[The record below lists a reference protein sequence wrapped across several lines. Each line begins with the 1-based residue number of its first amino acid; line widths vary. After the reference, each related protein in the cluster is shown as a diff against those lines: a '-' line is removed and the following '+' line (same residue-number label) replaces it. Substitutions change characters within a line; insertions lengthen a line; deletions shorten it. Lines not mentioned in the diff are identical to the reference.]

1 MTVTRRNGP
10 DFKRFEG
17 TLPRTG
23 FASTK
28 APPDDPWPL
37 KRARY
42 GRRAI
47 RTSGAM
53 SRSKSPSG
61 GRCHAARALEVP
73 GQIAAA
79 LGHAHGKG
87 VVYRHPKPALR
98 LPFSPATM
106 RRMVA
111 LLRRIALGSVVLATL
126 ATAQVPRPVEIQILA
141 INDFHG
147 NLDPPSAADGMVNK
161 IPAGGIEYLAT
172 HLRNAERDN
181 PNSIVVAAGDLMGA
195 SPLISALFQDGPTIE
210 ALNAL
215 NLEVTSVG
223 NHEFDHG
230 PEELSRRV
238 AAARYQYLA
247 ANVVK
252 AQNPSEALLPATA
265 VRIVGGVKI
274 GFIGETLEGTAR
286 IVAASSV
293 KDLRFL
299 EESSVANAAAAQ
311 LERDGVHAIVLLI
324 HEGGQQYPANGL
336 ADPNGCENLRG
347 AIGPIARKLSS
358 AIKVVISAHTHQF
371 YNCEIAGHTVTSAGS
386 YGRLFTRVNL
396 SIDAAN
402 DRIVKVS
409 AKNEIV
415 TRDVPKDAA
424 ETAIIERFRPEAAR
438 LANRPAGFITD
449 VISRARNDAGESALG
464 DVIADAQLASVSA
477 ADKGGAVVAFMN
489 AGGIRADVA
498 GHPDAGGRREV
509 AYNDLYTAQ
518 PFGNQVTVITMTGDM
533 IRRLLEEQ
541 FRGDDVQAPILQVSG
556 GFTYRYRLR
565 APAGAH
571 VIAGS
576 ITLNGRAIA
585 PSDRVRIATTDFLV
599 TGGDGF
605 TVFGEGADS
614 IAGPVDVDALD
625 AYFSLHSPVAPGPQN
640 RIVRVD

>member
-1 MTVTRRNGP
+1 
-10 DFKRFEG
+10 
-17 TLPRTG
+17 
-23 FASTK
+23 
-28 APPDDPWPL
+28 
-37 KRARY
+37 
-42 GRRAI
+42 
-47 RTSGAM
+47 
-53 SRSKSPSG
+53 
-61 GRCHAARALEVP
+61 
-73 GQIAAA
+73 
-79 LGHAHGKG
+79 
-87 VVYRHPKPALR
+87 
-98 LPFSPATM
+98 M

-111 LLRRIALGSVVLATL
+111 LFRRIVPGSVFLAAL
-126 ATAQVPRPVEIQILA
+126 AIAQVPRPVEIQLLA

-147 NLDPPSAADGMVNK
+147 NLDPPAAADGMVNQ

-195 SPLISALFQDGPTIE
+195 SPLISGLFQDGPTIE

-230 PEELSRRV
+230 PEELSRRA
-238 AAARYQYLA
+238 AAARYQY
-247 ANVVK
+247 
-252 AQNPSEALLPATA
+252 
-265 VRIVGGVKI
+265 
-274 GFIGETLEGTAR
+274 IGETLEGTAR
-286 IVAASSV
+286 IVAASAV

-299 EESSVANAAAAQ
+299 EESSAANAAAAQ

-324 HEGGQQYPANGL
+324 HEGGQQHPANGL

-347 AIGPIARKLSS
+347 AIGPIVRKLSP

-371 YNCEIAGHTVTSAGS
+371 YNCEIAGHAVTSAGS

-402 DRIVKVS
+402 DEIVKVS

-449 VISRARNDAGESALG
+449 VISRERNGAGESALG

-477 ADKGGAVVAFMN
+477 ADKGGAAVAFMN
-489 AGGIRADVA
+489 AGGIRADIA

-509 AYNDLYTAQ
+509 SYGDLYTTQ

-541 FRGDDVQAPILQVSG
+541 FRGDDVQGPILQVSG
-556 GFTYRYRLR
+556 GFTYRYRPR
-565 APAGAH
+565 APSGAH

-576 ITLNGRAIA
+576 ITLNGRALA
-585 PSDRVRIATTDFLV
+585 PSDRVRIAATDFLV

-605 TVFGEGADS
+605 TVFGEGADP
-614 IAGPVDVDALD
+614 IAGPVDVDALA
-625 AYFSLHSPVAPGPQN
+625 AYFSSHSPVAPGAQN